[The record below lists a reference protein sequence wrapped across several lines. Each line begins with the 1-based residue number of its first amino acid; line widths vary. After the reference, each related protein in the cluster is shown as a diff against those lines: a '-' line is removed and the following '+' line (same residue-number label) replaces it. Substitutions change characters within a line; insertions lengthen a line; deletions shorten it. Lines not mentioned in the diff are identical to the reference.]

1 MVACWVAR
9 AVDTTKEGVDAADA
23 AVARAKQLGGQEVA
37 PAFDV
42 EGVGRMAVLTDPVG
56 AAFNLM
62 QNPPG

>member
-1 MVACWVAR
+1 MAKA
-9 AVDTTKEGVDAADA
+9 KE
-23 AVARAKQLGGQEVA
+23 LGGQEVA
-37 PAFDV
+37 PPFDV